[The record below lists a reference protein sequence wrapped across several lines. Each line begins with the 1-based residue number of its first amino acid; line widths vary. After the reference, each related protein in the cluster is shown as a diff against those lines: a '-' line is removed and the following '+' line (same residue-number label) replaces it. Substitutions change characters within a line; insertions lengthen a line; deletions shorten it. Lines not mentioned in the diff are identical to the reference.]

1 MAVRA
6 SKSKHADKAAALHC
20 SLQFPGKDGPLVRD
34 LRRDVPDHSP
44 EWAGDPKRRVEPT
57 VLHTDEESTGAKDAP
72 ELPKVGIEALVN
84 DMMEKARGNDNIKT
98 PSRIRKLFGNIRD
111 LTWNFRVFVKCAIS
125 YVYGMNGS
133 EWPKSVHI
141 SQVIEV
147 AGRRKQDPLRLKS
160 GPLYPSHAE
169 QFRFGYLKVFSVPVG
184 SPERPAIQYM
194 LSRHAFMP
202 GNFSSQTVL
211 MI

>member
-1 MAVRA
+1 
-6 SKSKHADKAAALHC
+6 
-20 SLQFPGKDGPLVRD
+20 
-34 LRRDVPDHSP
+34 
-44 EWAGDPKRRVEPT
+44 
-57 VLHTDEESTGAKDAP
+57 
-72 ELPKVGIEALVN
+72 
-84 DMMEKARGNDNIKT
+84 
-98 PSRIRKLFGNIRD
+98 
-111 LTWNFRVFVKCAIS
+111 
-125 YVYGMNGS
+125 MNGS

-194 LSRHAFMP
+194 LPRHAFMP